1 MKELMQDL
9 ASNAYQVI
17 GLAIPLLILV
27 DYYLFWPKRMRRL
40 EQSKSEKD
48 IKKLES
54 MRRARD
60 VYKIHWFMP
69 IMLAF
74 FLIGIVSFLILTI
87 VG

>member
-9 ASNAYQVI
+9 AGDAYQVI
-17 GLAIPLLILV
+17 GLAIALMILV
-27 DYYLFWPKRMRRL
+27 YYYLFWPKRIRML
-40 EQSKSEKD
+40 ERSKSEKD
-48 IKKLES
+48 IKRLER

-69 IMLAF
+69 MLLVC
-74 FLIGIVSFLILTI
+74 FLIGLVGSLILTI